1 MQQKETGISQISFK
15 AEKQKCNFSDKIVK
29 HKSRKNVLP
38 HILILKQKNI
48 EANVKLFL
56 SELSSLKSLK
66 TFKS

>member
-15 AEKQKCNFSDKIVK
+15 AEKQKCNCSNKIVK

-38 HILILKQKNI
+38 LILILKQKNI

-66 TFKS
+66 TLKS